1 MVLVDPDQSEQR
13 YEGNFRNYKKRDW
26 NIPGS
31 FIARDRGWD
40 WIGGPASAA
49 DHQYPHNNFLF
60 GCHPRRFNHSVD
72 DIQEE

>member
-1 MVLVDPDQSEQR
+1 MVLVDLDQSEQR
-13 YEGNFRNYKKRDW
+13 YEGIFRNYKKRDW

-40 WIGGPASAA
+40 WIGGPASSG
-49 DHQYPHNNFLF
+49 DHQYPHTIFLF
-60 GCHPRRFNHSVD
+60 GCNPRRCNHSVD

>member
-1 MVLVDPDQSEQR
+1 MKE
-13 YEGNFRNYKKRDW
+13 FFAIIKKRDW
-26 NIPGS
+26 HIPGS

-40 WIGGPASAA
+40 WIGEPASSG

-60 GCHPRRFNHSVD
+60 GCHPRGFNYSVD